1 MKHHWYYVVA
11 AVAFL
16 AGSLV
21 WDLRAAYAPLAP
33 APTAERYSTALDEPQ
48 RGFLI
53 LVRPSAQRCAVVTAT
68 GLTIAT
74 FECRPTGVRW

>member
-1 MKHHWYYVVA
+1 MNRLYLVVA
-11 AVAFL
+11 ALAFL

-21 WDLRAAYAPLAP
+21 WDMWADYVPLTP
-33 APTAERYSTALDEPQ
+33 APPTRFSAALDEPQ

-68 GLTIAT
+68 GLSVAT
-74 FECRPTGVRW
+74 FECRPTGLRW